1 MTQYIQNDKYC
12 NYLDYNLHPANK
24 MLQKCVGDEDPQQA
38 CRYQMKT
45 QMFNNSIN
53 GYIFS
58 DRIMIDGT
66 EGYHTNPDFYTQN
79 IISEKVDELN
89 GVEGFVSGSG
99 AGEIQVEDNKCPES
113 YLKCPVTGLCKQV
126 CRNCRLPNGKSYY
139 MNEKD
144 PCFPNGVF
152 NGYDNNGELMC
163 TCGKKN
169 EYCNDKKNIY
179 TVGGILL
186 V

>member
-12 NYLDYNLHPANK
+12 NYLDYNLYPANK
-24 MLQKCVGDEDPQQA
+24 MLQKCIGDQDPQQA

-53 GYIFS
+53 EHIFS
-58 DRIMIDGT
+58 DRALIDGT
-66 EGYHTNPDFYTQN
+66 PMNPSNKIDN
-79 IISEKVDELN
+79 SND
-89 GVEGFVSGSG
+89 VEGFVSGSG
-99 AGEIQVEDNKCPES
+99 AGEIQVEDNQCPES
-113 YLKCPVTGLCKQV
+113 YLKCPVTGICKQI
-126 CRNCRLPNGKSYY
+126 CRNCRLPNGKSYD
-139 MNEKD
+139 MNEND

>member
-1 MTQYIQNDKYC
+1 
-12 NYLDYNLHPANK
+12 
-24 MLQKCVGDEDPQQA
+24 MLQNCVGDQDPQQA

-53 GYIFS
+53 EHIFS
-58 DRIMIDGT
+58 DRSLIDGT
-66 EGYHTNPDFYTQN
+66 PINSINPSNKIDN
-79 IISEKVDELN
+79 SN

-99 AGEIQVEDNKCPES
+99 SGEIQVEDNKCPES
-113 YLKCPVTGLCKQV
+113 YFKCPITGICKQI
-126 CRNCRLPNGKSYY
+126 CHNCRLPNGKSYY

-163 TCGKKN
+163 TCGKKK